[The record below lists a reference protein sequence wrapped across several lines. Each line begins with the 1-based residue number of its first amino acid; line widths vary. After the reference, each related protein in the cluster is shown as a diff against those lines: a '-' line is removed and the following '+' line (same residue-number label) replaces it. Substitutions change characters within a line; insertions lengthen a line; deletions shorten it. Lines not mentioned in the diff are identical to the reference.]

1 MGSKVAKET
10 RTKLDISKKEDSQD
24 REIVR
29 LNKSYDRINNSS
41 SKLFYSSII
50 CLNIL
55 TLFVCVF
62 YLNSKQKIE
71 DINMVLSGFDYNLLI
86 LLSVMFVAVIILK
99 ALPLYLRI
107 YSKVKNRRFGYVLG
121 AAVAGEFFGK
131 VTIYGL
137 GENSVVTKNLQNKSV
152 SPNLSIDVKY
162 GANVFRNLSHLIFW
176 FVTIVLGLI
185 FCINSIKSW
194 LVVIGLISF
203 IIIFSSTIFVF
214 VFKANKKFGIDVV
227 SKFVKVLYN
236 LGLTKN
242 YEETYNKMLDKVIVS
257 ANGIKQDGWLT
268 FVEIFSGLLC
278 EFLKGAM
285 IYFLVVTL
293 NLAESTIIFEILF
306 KFSIM
311 QLIFKLWP
319 LQSGT
324 LIFELLFVALFK
336 NIFFSGYVFW
346 GLIIYR
352 FFDLFAYAI
361 VYLIQVVIKS
371 ILNTKSKKST
381 KTN

>member
-10 RTKLDISKKEDSQD
+10 RTKLDISKKENSQD

-121 AAVAGEFFGK
+121 ATVAGEFFGK

-162 GANVFRNLSHLIFW
+162 GANVFRNLSQLIFW

-203 IIIFSSTIFVF
+203 IVIFSSTIFVF

-257 ANGIKQDGWLT
+257 ANGIRQDGWLT

-324 LIFELLFVALFK
+324 LIFELLFVTLFE

>member
-1 MGSKVAKET
+1 MAKET
-10 RTKLDISKKEDSQD
+10 RTKLDISKKENSQD

-107 YSKVKNRRFGYVLG
+107 YSKVQNRRFGYVLG
-121 AAVAGEFFGK
+121 ATVAGEFFGK

-185 FCINSIKSW
+185 FCINSIKSL

-203 IIIFSSTIFVF
+203 IIIFSSIIFVF

>member
-1 MGSKVAKET
+1 M
-10 RTKLDISKKEDSQD
+10 
-24 REIVR
+24 
-29 LNKSYDRINNSS
+29 
-41 SKLFYSSII
+41 
-50 CLNIL
+50 
-55 TLFVCVF
+55 
-62 YLNSKQKIE
+62 
-71 DINMVLSGFDYNLLI
+71 
-86 LLSVMFVAVIILK
+86 
-99 ALPLYLRI
+99 
-107 YSKVKNRRFGYVLG
+107 
-121 AAVAGEFFGK
+121 
-131 VTIYGL
+131 
-137 GENSVVTKNLQNKSV
+137 
-152 SPNLSIDVKY
+152 
-162 GANVFRNLSHLIFW
+162 
-176 FVTIVLGLI
+176 TIVLGLI